1 MGGLKINTNAEV
13 LNCQDQVIAGLFACG
28 EVAGGI
34 HASNRLGGNSLS
46 SSLSDALRVEVPVN
60 FNAVILSLI
69 HI

>member
-13 LNCQDQVIAGLFACG
+13 LNCQDQVIAGLFACV

-46 SSLSDALRVEVPVN
+46 DIFTFGHLESRSACQ
-60 FNAVILSLI
+60 F
-69 HI
+69 